1 MLDKHFDEE
10 ADPEPESKSA
20 GSETEADPDPE
31 LSRTSRGERRIH
43 PRRENEFKAE
53 DPSDF
58 FRTIRSF
65 GDWRL
70 MAAAAVLAAVL
81 VFQALNHWRDDLAT
95 RAGWFGPM
103 RGLASMMGESLH
115 PNWDLRNYDVRQLGA
130 SADGDDNQTLKVRLR
145 LTNVGERAQ
154 ALPLIRLTLR
164 DRFGK
169 AVSRGELQP
178 EQYLP
183 EDERGQRMIRRDQ
196 RIDTEIRVLDPSR
209 QASSFELDVCVSAAG
224 GGLRCAGDTPTL
236 AARTS

>member
-1 MLDKHFDEE
+1 
-10 ADPEPESKSA
+10 
-20 GSETEADPDPE
+20 
-31 LSRTSRGERRIH
+31 
-43 PRRENEFKAE
+43 
-53 DPSDF
+53 
-58 FRTIRSF
+58 
-65 GDWRL
+65 
-70 MAAAAVLAAVL
+70 
-81 VFQALNHWRDDLAT
+81 
-95 RAGWFGPM
+95 M

-183 EDERGQRMIRRDQ
+183 QDERGQRMIRRDQ

-209 QASSFELDVCVSAAG
+209 QASSFELDVCVTAA

-236 AARTS
+236 AARSS